1 VTTQDRIC
9 EEGGE
14 GKVKSEAMNEISK
27 GMKKDQE
34 RDGKLDDV
42 GRKRTF
48 HKRKIR
54 LENVLGGVKGWDSTR
69 EGWFRSRG

>member
-1 VTTQDRIC
+1 
-9 EEGGE
+9 
-14 GKVKSEAMNEISK
+14 VKSGAMNAISK

-48 HKRKIR
+48 YKRKIR
-54 LENVLGGVKGWDSTR
+54 LENVRAGVKGWGMYQR
-69 EGWFRSRG
+69 RMV

>member
-1 VTTQDRIC
+1 MTTQDRIW

-14 GKVKSEAMNEISK
+14 GKVKSEAMNKISK

-54 LENVLGGVKGWDSTR
+54 LENVRRGVKGRDYTR
-69 EGWFRSRG
+69 EGCFRSRG

>member
-1 VTTQDRIC
+1 VTTQDRIW
-9 EEGGE
+9 EEGSE
-14 GKVKSEAMNEISK
+14 GKVKSEAMNKISK

-42 GRKRTF
+42 GRKRAF

-54 LENVLGGVKGWDSTR
+54 LENVRGGS
-69 EGWFRSRG
+69 EGMGLYQRGMV

>member
-1 VTTQDRIC
+1 MTTEDRIW
-9 EEGGE
+9 EEGSE
-14 GKVKSEAMNEISK
+14 RKVKSEAMNEISK

-34 RDGKLDDV
+34 RDGKLDGV

-54 LENVLGGVKGWDSTR
+54 LENVREGVKGWGCAR
-69 EGWFRSRG
+69 EGWFGSRG